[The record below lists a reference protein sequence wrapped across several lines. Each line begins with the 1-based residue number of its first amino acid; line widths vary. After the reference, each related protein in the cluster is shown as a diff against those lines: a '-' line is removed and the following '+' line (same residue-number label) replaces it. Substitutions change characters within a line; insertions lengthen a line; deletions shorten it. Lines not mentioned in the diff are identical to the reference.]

1 MIWAWGVTFI
11 RSCGMREAMGKPME
25 GQHDDGN
32 CLSFLSRG
40 VNVQYTIKTIA
51 YLRRVS
57 VQSQGNG
64 VSTDLQ

>member
-1 MIWAWGVTFI
+1 
-11 RSCGMREAMGKPME
+11 MREAMGKPME